1 MHTAVQKVYM
11 HLMLRFLSVG
21 DAWDHLGCIVQHN
34 NEPQHSSRV
43 IKDYHQAEKNKQ
55 SWNQM
60 VWTPQSPRS
69 QHRGVILGLQKEM
82 GESLDVTANSY
93 GKGKTFPRTVNA
105 YTSCKRLTG
114 LTRVIWTFSCGCCDS
129 PCPVSGSNHGGVFS
143 RRVYSSQTHAWSIS
157 SSV

>member
-34 NEPQHSSRV
+34 NEPQHSSSDKGLSSSREE
-43 IKDYHQAEKNKQ
+43 QAVLE
-55 SWNQM
+55 QM

-93 GKGKTFPRTVNA
+93 GKGKTFPRTVN
-105 YTSCKRLTG
+105 TSCKRLTG
-114 LTRVIWTFSCGCCDS
+114 LSRVIWTFSCGCCDS